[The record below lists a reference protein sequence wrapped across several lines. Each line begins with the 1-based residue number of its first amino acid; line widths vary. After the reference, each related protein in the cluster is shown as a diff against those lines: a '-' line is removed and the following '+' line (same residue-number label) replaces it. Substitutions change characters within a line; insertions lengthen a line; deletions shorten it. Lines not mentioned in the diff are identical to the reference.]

1 MKRMIKKIALHIL
14 GNMPFLKDLLY
25 GRRVYK
31 KYCREHHDMDAKHY
45 MMKYHASFL
54 EVLPRHKKAKQVAIL
69 LKKVS
74 ILPIE
79 GKSFFYSLDCNKGL
93 RNCKTVFSNYMI
105 DNNVLVK
112 HSLADVR
119 KQLLECDDKFG
130 KEEMIVLNSLEAYL
144 KRCRHTPEISDRF
157 GKQLDAIE
165 SLFSRPADSLF
176 EGLQR
181 ILFFNQ
187 FLWQTGHKLNGLGHL
202 DWILGDLYEKDIR
215 QGVLTRDEVRLMLKD
230 FMTVLHEYYWFKSSV
245 LMGDTGQI
253 IILGGMGENR
263 KYIYNDLTKM
273 FIEVSEE
280 LRLPDPKVLLRCS
293 LDMPEDI
300 LNIAVKCIS
309 TGIGAPLLSNDDVVI
324 PAMCSFGYDEIDAVN
339 YGTAAC
345 WEPLAPG
352 ISCDQ
357 NNIAPFNFAL
367 PLVKLL
373 DSQDFEN
380 VSSIQGLL
388 ELYKLELVSYVH
400 EVLEPLSLLQFE
412 CDPLMS
418 LVSLSAL
425 EKRRDFTEGGAKYNH
440 LGLTSVGMGTV
451 VNSLLN
457 LQRLVFD
464 EKRYTFHDLNEI
476 RKQNFAG
483 QDQLVQEL
491 KGALPCYGCDDQ
503 RVLLLTHEIMQTVSI
518 EFEKYHTLFGGRFKI
533 GLSSPSY
540 IGEAEK
546 IGATFDGR
554 RSGEPFSVHIS
565 SNTALPTTELL
576 SFASQL
582 DYNGNRLNGN
592 VIDFFATPN
601 TMKQNMKKYVAL
613 LRAGVKQG
621 IFQLQMNVVESKTLI
636 AAKEHPE
643 KFPQLVVRVWGFS
656 AYFNDLPD
664 EYKDVLIARAIENEK
679 AA

>member
-1 MKRMIKKIALHIL
+1 MKRMIKKMVLSIL
-14 GNMPFLKDLLY
+14 GNMPISKDLLY

-31 KYCREHHDMDAKHY
+31 QYCREHLDMDV
-45 MMKYHASFL
+45 MRFMTKYHASFL
-54 EVLPRHKKAKQVAIL
+54 EVLPRCNKAKQVEVLLKRVAIL
-69 LKKVS
+69 PV
-74 ILPIE
+74 E
-79 GKSFFYSLDCNKGL
+79 GNLFFYSLDCNKGL

-112 HSLADVR
+112 QSFADVR
-119 KQLLECDDKFG
+119 KQLLKCDDDFG
-130 KEEMIVLNSLEAYL
+130 REELIVLNSLEAYL
-144 KRCRHTPEISDRF
+144 ERCRHTPGVSDRF
-157 GKQLDAIE
+157 GKQLDAID
-165 SLFSRPADSLF
+165 SLFKRPANSLF

-187 FLWQTGHKLNGLGHL
+187 FLWQTGHKLNGLGHM
-202 DWILGDLYEKDIR
+202 DWILGDLYEQDIR
-215 QGVLTRDEVRLMLKD
+215 QGVLTCDEARLMLKD
-230 FMTVLHEYYWFKSSV
+230 FMAVLHEYYWFKSSV

-253 IILGGMGENR
+253 IILGGKGENGE
-263 KYIYNDLTKM
+263 YIYNDLTKM

-280 LRLPDPKVLLRCS
+280 LKLPDPKVLLRCS
-293 LDMPEDI
+293 ADMPEDI
-300 LNIAVKCIS
+300 LNTAIRCIA

-324 PAMCSFGYDEIDAVN
+324 PAMLSFGYDEIDAVN

-357 NNIAPFNFAL
+357 NNIAPFNFAV
-367 PLVKLL
+367 PLVRLL

-388 ELYKLELVSYVH
+388 ERYKPELASYVH
-400 EVLEPLSLLQFE
+400 EVLKPLSLLQFE
-412 CDPLMS
+412 RDPLTS

-425 EKRRDFTEGGAKYNH
+425 EKRRDFTDGGAKYNH

-451 VNSLLN
+451 VNSFLN

-464 EKRYTFHDLNEI
+464 EKKYTLHDLNEM

-491 KGALPCYGCDDQ
+491 KGSLPCYGCDDQ
-503 RVLLLTHEIMQTVSI
+503 QVLLLTHEIMQTVST
-518 EFEKYHTLFGGRFKI
+518 EFEKYHTRFDGRFKI

-554 RSGEPFSVHIS
+554 RSGESFSVHIS
-565 SNTALPTTELL
+565 ANTALPTTELL

-601 TMKQNMKKYVAL
+601 IIKQNIRKYAAL
-613 LRAGVKQG
+613 LRAGVEQG

-664 EYKDVLIARAIENEK
+664 EYKDVLIARAMESEK